1 MSSTFG
7 GVSAAQ
13 PAWAQTPQNGQP
25 SPQQVLQPV
34 AQLLGTTSQDLMNQ
48 MQSGTTLSDI
58 ASKQGVSQ
66 SDLINAIE
74 QGLQSASPAGSTSAQ
89 SSSNLTSVATGIAN
103 GTAKVGH
110 HHHHHGRHTRPA
122 DPCS

>member
-7 GVSAAQ
+7 GVTAPQ
-13 PAWAQTPQNGQP
+13 PWSGSLQNQGP
-25 SPQQVLQPV
+25 NPQQVLQPV

-48 MQSGTTLSDI
+48 IQSGTTLSDI

-66 SDLINAIE
+66 SDLVNAIE

-89 SSSNLTSVATGIAN
+89 SSQSLTTIATGIAN
-103 GTAKVGH
+103 GTAKI
-110 HHHHHGRHTRPA
+110 
-122 DPCS
+122 